1 MKNSFLFAFPLLFI
15 ASSALYAESRVLP
28 PVVDNSTYPG
38 GAAYRSAAP
47 SANAIYEVLGRLE
60 QLQHEVQLLR
70 GVVEEQSQTISDLQK
85 RQNNIYSDLDLRLQA
100 LTGNGVPHT
109 VPDVTT
115 SQTAQSVNNNSL
127 TGSTTSSSATTG
139 FTKEQNVVKNP
150 ALVQE
155 HSKAVSKVTK
165 SPMSQKE
172 LYQSA
177 YETLRNG
184 HNTRAIAEFKL
195 LLTEYPDGEYADNAQ
210 YWLGEA
216 YKVNQD
222 LNASKAAFTRVVSH
236 FSTSPKVPDALLKL
250 AYIELEQNNMAKA
263 RDYLTQ
269 VTVGYPGTTAAH
281 LADKKLMELKS
292 KQP

>member
-1 MKNSFLFAFPLLFI
+1 MKKSFLFTFPLMLI

-38 GAAYRSAAP
+38 GSAYRSTAP
-47 SANAIYEVLGRLE
+47 SANAMYEVLGRLE

-85 RQNNIYSDLDLRLQA
+85 RQSNIYSDLDQRLQA
-100 LTGNGVPHT
+100 LTGNGDQHKVSA
-109 VPDVTT
+109 VTT
-115 SQTAQSVNNNSL
+115 SQTAQSVSNNSL
-127 TGSTTSSSATTG
+127 TDSATKG
-139 FTKEQNVVKNP
+139 NVVKNP

-165 SPMSQKE
+165 SSSMSQKE
-172 LYQSA
+172 LYQAA

-184 HNTRAIAEFKL
+184 HNTRAITEFKL
-195 LLTEYPDGEYADNAQ
+195 LLAEFPNGEYADNAQ

-216 YKVNQD
+216 YKVNRD
-222 LNASKAAFTRVVSH
+222 FNAAKAAFTKVVTH

-250 AYIELEQNNMAKA
+250 GYIELEQNNMAKA